1 LPNKTGEVTVTAVIF
16 GASGDLTNRK
26 LVPALFS
33 LNSEGLLA
41 SKFKVL
47 GIGRTPY
54 TDDEY
59 RRHLHKGVE
68 KFARIKPH
76 GKHSWPAFTKEIFYL
91 QGDYDDP
98 ETYVRL
104 RKKLIELRP
113 ESKDGGNCL
122 FYLATPAI
130 LHPIIVKQIGQAN
143 LEEAAEGWRRI
154 VIEKPFGR
162 DFESA
167 RSLNAEIRG
176 VFEEGA
182 IYRIDH
188 YLGKETVQNILTFRF
203 ANAIFEPLWNRN
215 YVDHVQITVAEDVGV
230 EHRAAYYEQAGVARD
245 MLQNHLMQLLTLTAM
260 EPPSAF
266 NDTVLRD
273 EKVKV
278 LQAVRPLRPKDSV
291 WGQYKGYRKEPG
303 VAKDSRTP
311 TFVAVKLFVNNWRW
325 QGVPFYLRTGK
336 CLERKISEI
345 ILQFKRVPLLLFPE
359 DSDLRPNRI
368 SICIQPDEGLHL
380 RFETKVPGAGMRTSP
395 ANMIFHYKQF
405 GKEALPEAYER
416 LLVDSIHGDAS
427 LFARSDEIERSWA
440 LVDPLIREWESQKSK
455 PILYT
460 PGSWGPSESH
470 GFMAKDERSWLLG
483 CAENAKPH
491 TVKEGHA

>member
-1 LPNKTGEVTVTAVIF
+1 M
-16 GASGDLTNRK
+16 
-26 LVPALFS
+26 
-33 LNSEGLLA
+33 
-41 SKFKVL
+41 
-47 GIGRTPY
+47 
-54 TDDEY
+54 
-59 RRHLHKGVE
+59 
-68 KFARIKPH
+68 
-76 GKHSWPAFTKEIFYL
+76 
-91 QGDYDDP
+91 
-98 ETYVRL
+98 
-104 RKKLIELRP
+104 
-113 ESKDGGNCL
+113 
-122 FYLATPAI
+122 
-130 LHPIIVKQIGQAN
+130 
-143 LEEAAEGWRRI
+143 
-154 VIEKPFGR
+154 
-162 DFESA
+162 
-167 RSLNAEIRG
+167 
-176 VFEEGA
+176 
-182 IYRIDH
+182 
-188 YLGKETVQNILTFRF
+188 
-203 ANAIFEPLWNRN
+203 WNRN

-303 VAKDSRTP
+303 VAKNSRTP

-336 CLERKISEI
+336 CLEQKISEI

-405 GKEALPEAYER
+405 GEESLPEAYER
-416 LLVDSIHGDAS
+416 LLLDAIHGDAS

-440 LVDPLIREWESQKSK
+440 LVDPLIREWEGQRSE
-455 PILYT
+455 PLLYA
-460 PGSWGPSESH
+460 PGSWGPSESD

-483 CAENAKPH
+483 CAENAESH
-491 TVKEGHA
+491 AVKGRSSGRTK

>member
-1 LPNKTGEVTVTAVIF
+1 LPNTTDQVTVVVF

-26 LVPALFS
+26 LAPALFS
-33 LNSEGLLA
+33 LSSEGLLS

-54 TDDEY
+54 ADDEF
-59 RRHLHKGVE
+59 RRHLHQGVE

-76 GKHSWPAFTKEIFYL
+76 GKHSWSAFTKEISYL

-122 FYLATPAI
+122 FYLATPAT
-130 LHPIIVKQIGQAN
+130 LHPIIVKQIGQAK
-143 LEEAAEGWRRI
+143 LAEAAGGWRRI

-162 DFESA
+162 DLESA

-215 YVDHVQITVAEDVGV
+215 YVDHVQITVSEDVGV

-266 NDTVLRD
+266 NDIALRD

-278 LQAVRPLRPKDSV
+278 LQTVRPLRPKDSV

-405 GKEALPEAYER
+405 DGKALPEAYER
-416 LLVDSIHGDAS
+416 LLLDAIHGDAS

-440 LVDPLIREWESQKSK
+440 LVDPLIREWEGQRSE
-455 PILYT
+455 PPVYA
-460 PGSWGPSESH
+460 PGSWGPSESDA
-470 GFMAKDERSWLLG
+470 FMAKDERSWLLG
-483 CAENAKPH
+483 CAEHAKSH
-491 TVKEGHA
+491 AVKEGHA

>member
-1 LPNKTGEVTVTAVIF
+1 
-16 GASGDLTNRK
+16 
-26 LVPALFS
+26 
-33 LNSEGLLA
+33 
-41 SKFKVL
+41 
-47 GIGRTPY
+47 
-54 TDDEY
+54 
-59 RRHLHKGVE
+59 
-68 KFARIKPH
+68 
-76 GKHSWPAFTKEIFYL
+76 
-91 QGDYDDP
+91 
-98 ETYVRL
+98 
-104 RKKLIELRP
+104 
-113 ESKDGGNCL
+113 
-122 FYLATPAI
+122 
-130 LHPIIVKQIGQAN
+130 
-143 LEEAAEGWRRI
+143 
-154 VIEKPFGR
+154 
-162 DFESA
+162 
-167 RSLNAEIRG
+167 
-176 VFEEGA
+176 
-182 IYRIDH
+182 
-188 YLGKETVQNILTFRF
+188 
-203 ANAIFEPLWNRN
+203 
-215 YVDHVQITVAEDVGV
+215 
-230 EHRAAYYEQAGVARD
+230 
-245 MLQNHLMQLLTLTAM
+245 
-260 EPPSAF
+260 
-266 NDTVLRD
+266 
-273 EKVKV
+273 
-278 LQAVRPLRPKDSV
+278 
-291 WGQYKGYRKEPG
+291 
-303 VAKDSRTP
+303 
-311 TFVAVKLFVNNWRW
+311 VNNWRW